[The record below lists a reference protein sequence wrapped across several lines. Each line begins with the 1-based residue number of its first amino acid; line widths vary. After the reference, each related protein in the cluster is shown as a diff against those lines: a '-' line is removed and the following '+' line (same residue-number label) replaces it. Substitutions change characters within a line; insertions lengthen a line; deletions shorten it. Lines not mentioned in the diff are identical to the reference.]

1 MQTENQKAL
10 RKVVLNCISNLEIF
24 MPDRELELSL
34 AQSNGL
40 IAILSK
46 HTDIDNRDKD
56 MYLSDDSSLLDEIQL
71 AVYDSSVSNLH
82 LACYAAQLI
91 AICDSFGI

>member
-1 MQTENQKAL
+1 MQTANQLAL
-10 RKVVLNCISNLEIF
+10 KSVTLNCISNLEIF
-24 MPDRELELSL
+24 MPQSDQFLSL

-46 HTDIDNRDKD
+46 HTDIDDRDKD
-56 MYLSDDSSLLDEIQL
+56 MFRSDDSSLLDEIQL
-71 AVYDSSVSNLH
+71 AVYDGEVSNLH

-91 AICDSFGI
+91 AICDSFGL